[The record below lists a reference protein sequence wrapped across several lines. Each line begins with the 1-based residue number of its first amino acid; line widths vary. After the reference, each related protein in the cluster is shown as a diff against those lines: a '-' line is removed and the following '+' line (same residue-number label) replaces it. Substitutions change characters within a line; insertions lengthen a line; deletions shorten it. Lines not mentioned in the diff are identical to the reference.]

1 MKWLP
6 KYISVNYINECENV
20 CSSELD
26 EDTRKLFT
34 FLSKFVANVTPMRIL
49 FQQGKTK
56 NTGRAKV
63 L

>member
-6 KYISVNYINECENV
+6 KYISVNYINV

-26 EDTRKLFT
+26 EDMCKLFT
-34 FLSKFVANVTPMRIL
+34 FLSKFVANVTPLRIL